1 MDQSVAAHRACTRA
15 LSVPRIGRPGPCE
28 ALVRGLQAHV
38 SGAAPRALLIRGVQR
53 LRSRPRRPRPHGP
66 PVSGPPGRRFDHVFA
81 STSLNPLSCTY
92 LQKFRESGLSDHAAL
107 EAVFLPQS

>member
-1 MDQSVAAHRACTRA
+1 MATAGGCPEAASGRATAAWREAPVPHHRHRKDPHRQ
-15 LSVPRIGRPGPCE
+15 VY
-28 ALVRGLQAHV
+28 
-38 SGAAPRALLIRGVQR
+38 LI
-53 LRSRPRRPRPHGP
+53 
-66 PVSGPPGRRFDHVFA
+66 GRRFDHVFA